1 MSEPTDKSE
10 DGDAA
15 ATKPDADRADSAPEE
30 ARVLPGPRGAGA
42 DLEAAFDA
50 AAFDAA
56 AFSEAAADD
65 APPKEAK
72 VVRVDFRARVPAAD
86 PHASEKF
93 AVFSRFAEKGKVM
106 VTLDA
111 RRPGVSVP
119 TRFAEDPQLNLDFSV
134 RFGLADFA
142 FDARG
147 VRASLSFQRQPFF
160 CDLPWSAVYALY
172 SHVDNERLTWA
183 RSLPREIL
191 DQLPEASLEHLERVR
206 ELQVERLLRN
216 AREQREQEIKAERPA
231 PPAPSPSSP
240 PAGEEAPRRGGLRLV
255 KSDTRGDGEP

>member
-1 MSEPTDKSE
+1 MPEPPD
-10 DGDAA
+10 DDVDAA
-15 ATKPDADRADSAPEE
+15 PDAAP
-30 ARVLPGPRGAGA
+30 PS
-42 DLEAAFDA
+42 DEAA
-50 AAFDAA
+50 
-56 AFSEAAADD
+56 SSVEAN
-65 APPKEAK
+65 

-86 PHASEKF
+86 PSASEKF

-119 TRFAEDPQLNLDFSV
+119 SRFVEDAQLNLDFSV

-142 FDARG
+142 FDSRG

-160 CDLPWSAVYALY
+160 CDIPWSAVYALF

-191 DQLPEASLEHLERVR
+191 DQLPEASVEHLERVR
-206 ELQVERLLRN
+206 ELQVERLLRT
-216 AREQREQEIKAERPA
+216 AREHLDKEIRAERPPPRA
-231 PPAPSPSSP
+231 PLPQDPGAPLVI
-240 PAGEEAPRRGGLRLV
+240 EEGPRRGGLRLV
-255 KSDTRGDGEP
+255 KSEVKNDRDPKE